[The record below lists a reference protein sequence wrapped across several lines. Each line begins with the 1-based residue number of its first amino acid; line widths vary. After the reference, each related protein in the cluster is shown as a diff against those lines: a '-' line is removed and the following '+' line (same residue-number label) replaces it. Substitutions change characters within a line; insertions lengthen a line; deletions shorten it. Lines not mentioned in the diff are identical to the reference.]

1 MVHTAPR
8 GACSYHR
15 ELPPPHTVPPG
26 TKQNARARLRAHRS
40 SARLDSQCVHDQ
52 PPSPAASTGN
62 SLEVLRVLR
71 DGHVDNVQGVLVV
84 FLGREEERQQM
95 EGIGVVLAYFQGLLQ
110 LLHGTGD
117 LPEKTAGLATFPK
130 AHTAPR
136 TQGPGASPRGA
147 ADPSETAGTVG
158 QAGTLMRK
166 HTLEH
171 HGKKGLLFQVSAVSQ
186 QRGACPQWIMKDWPE
201 SPNQTG
207 GGGL

>member
-1 MVHTAPR
+1 M
-8 GACSYHR
+8 
-15 ELPPPHTVPPG
+15 PPG

-130 AHTAPR
+130 AHTAPW